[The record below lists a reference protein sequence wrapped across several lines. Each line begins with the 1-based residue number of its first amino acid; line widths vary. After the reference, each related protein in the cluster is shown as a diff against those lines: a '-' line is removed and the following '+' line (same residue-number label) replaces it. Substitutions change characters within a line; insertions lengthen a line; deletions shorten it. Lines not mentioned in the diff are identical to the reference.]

1 MTDIRQQKPKDSK
14 MTRRWFS
21 LLSLLAA
28 TAVALP
34 LLAAP
39 SAAQTLDELRATGK
53 IGERYDGLA
62 VARDPGLAD
71 TVQNINAKR
80 LEIYRQQA
88 QKQGVSVEQVGMV
101 YASELLEKLPA
112 GTWFLT
118 PDNEWRRR

>member
-1 MTDIRQQKPKDSK
+1 

-28 TAVALP
+28 AMVALP

-39 SAAQTLDELRATGK
+39 AAAQSLDELRAAGK

-62 VARDPGLAD
+62 VARDPAFAD
-71 TVQNINAKR
+71 MVKSINAKR
-80 LEIYRQQA
+80 REIYEQQA
-88 QKQGVSVEQVGMV
+88 KSQGVSVEQVGMV
-101 YASELLEKLPA
+101 YAGELLEKLPA

-118 PDNEWRRR
+118 PDNEWRRK